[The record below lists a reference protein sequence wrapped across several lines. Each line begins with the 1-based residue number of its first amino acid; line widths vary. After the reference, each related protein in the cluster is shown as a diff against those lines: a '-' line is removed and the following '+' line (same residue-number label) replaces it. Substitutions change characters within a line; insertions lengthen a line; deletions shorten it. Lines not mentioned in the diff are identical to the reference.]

1 MRLVYA
7 RAPSEHSGRYS
18 IAAMQPDPPG
28 VNPYAPPVA
37 APLDPAWTGAPPG
50 SGRLSID
57 GAFGRAFE
65 TMKRFLFRPFN
76 FGKLFVFGFIVWLAE
91 LGEGGTSMPSNF
103 NLPSGGGSGGG
114 GGSGSAPDFSEMLA
128 WLQDNQTTVI
138 AVAVGFGVVFVAFS
152 VLASWLS
159 ARGTMMALRAI
170 ALDHTRL
177 GEHWRDTREA
187 AWAYFGFRMLL
198 GAIALPIA
206 VGTIVWGLLAFLS
219 VAKTGAPELM
229 DYVYAVLP
237 PIVVLLVSSML
248 LAPVHFLGRN
258 LLAPMLLTFRD
269 GLRANWSRTMNVV
282 RTSFGAVL
290 LFLLVR
296 MLIAVVQGIGE
307 TIAVYITCCIGGL
320 PVLHQ
325 VVVAPFTAFER
336 AYTLHVL
343 ESLGPQYKLIVDPP
357 PWQPPPYGQPPQGP
371 YPGYPPY
378 PPPPPR

>member
-1 MRLVYA
+1 
-7 RAPSEHSGRYS
+7 
-18 IAAMQPDPPG
+18 MQPDPPG
-28 VNPYAPPVA
+28 FNPYTPPVA
-37 APLDPAWTGAPPG
+37 PMLGPAGTGAPPG
-50 SGRLSID
+50 AGRLSID
-57 GAFGRAFE
+57 GAFGPAFD

-91 LGEGGTSMPSNF
+91 MGEGGTSMPSNF
-103 NLPSGGGSGGG
+103 NIPSGGGRGGG
-114 GGSGSAPDFSEMLA
+114 GPSSAPDFSEALL

-138 AVAVGFGVVFVAFS
+138 AVAVVFGVVFVAFS

-170 ALDHTRL
+170 ALDHARL
-177 GEHWRDTREA
+177 GEHWRETREA

-206 VGTIVWGLLAFLS
+206 AGTIVWGLLAFLA
-219 VAKTGAPELM
+219 VAKTGAPDLM
-229 DYVYAVLP
+229 EYVYAVLP
-237 PIVVLLVSSML
+237 PIVVLLVSSLL

-269 GLRANWSRTMNVV
+269 GLRASWSRTMSVV
-282 RTSFGAVL
+282 RTSFGGVL

-296 MLIAVVQGIGE
+296 MLIAVVQGICE
-307 TIAVYITCCIGGL
+307 TIAVYVTCCIGGL

-343 ESLGPQYKLIVDPP
+343 ASLGPEYKLIVDPP
-357 PWQPPPYGQPPQGP
+357 PWQPPPYGQPYGQAPQAP

-378 PPPPPR
+378 PPQR

>member
-1 MRLVYA
+1 
-7 RAPSEHSGRYS
+7 
-18 IAAMQPDPPG
+18 MQPDPPG
-28 VNPYAPPVA
+28 HNPYAPPVA
-37 APLDPAWTGAPPG
+37 APRAPSGTDAPPG
-50 SGRLSID
+50 PGRLSID
-57 GAFGRAFE
+57 GAFGRAFD

-91 LGEGGTSMPSNF
+91 MGEGGTSMPTNF
-103 NLPSGGGSGGG
+103 NLPSGGGGTGG
-114 GGSGSAPDFSEMLA
+114 GGSAPVPDFSEVFV
-128 WLQDNQTTVI
+128 WLRDNEATVI
-138 AVAVGFGVVFVAFS
+138 TLAVVGGIVFVAFS

-177 GEHWRDTREA
+177 GEHWKETREA

-198 GAIALPIA
+198 AAIALPIA
-206 VGTIVWGLLAFLS
+206 VGTIVWGLFAFLAVS
-219 VAKTGAPELM
+219 RTSAADYM
-229 DYVYAVLP
+229 DYLVAVLP
-237 PIVVLLVSSML
+237 PVAVLLVSSLL

-258 LLAPMLLTFRD
+258 LLAPMLLIFRD
-269 GLRANWSRTMNVV
+269 GLRANWSRTMHVV
-282 RTSFGAVL
+282 RTSFGGVV

-296 MLIAVVQGIGE
+296 MLIAVVQGICE

-325 VVVAPFTAFER
+325 VVTAPFTAFER

-343 ESLGPQYKLIVDPP
+343 ESLGLQYKLILDPP
-357 PWQPPPYGQPPQGP
+357 PWQPPYPQPPYGQPPPAP

-378 PPPPPR
+378 PSAPPGAPR